1 MAVIESADSV
11 ARKMK
16 NRASRPKTSIALTKK
31 AQGGILKSGHR
42 WPAVLKVAALQGVE
56 N

>member
-1 MAVIESADSV
+1 MAVLESADCV
-11 ARKMK
+11 AREMK
-16 NRASRPKTSIALTKK
+16 TRASRPKTSMTLTKK

-42 WPAVLKVAALQGVE
+42 WPAVLKVAALQGFE